1 MLSLYNDWDRS
12 FAELRRQMAQ
22 LLDEFDSDWP
32 SPSLFGGGK
41 AWPRLNVA
49 DAGEKVVLSA
59 EVPGLSDKDVS
70 VAIEQDVLTIS
81 GERHVKVPEGYS
93 IHRQERGDFKFVRSL
108 AMPCK
113 IDAEKATATVRNG
126 VLTVSL
132 PKTPEAQPKRI
143 EVRAS

>member
-12 FAELRRQMAQ
+12 FTELRRQMAQ
-22 LLDEFDSDWP
+22 LLDDFDSDWP
-32 SPSLFGGGK
+32 SPNLFGGGK
-41 AWPRLNVA
+41 TWPRLNLA
-49 DAGEKVVLSA
+49 DAGEKVVLTA
-59 EVPGLSDKDVS
+59 EIPGLSEKDIR

-81 GERHVKVPEGYS
+81 GERQIKVPEGYS

-108 AMPCK
+108 AVPCK
-113 IDAEKATATVRNG
+113 IDAERVIATVRNG

-132 PKTPEAQPKRI
+132 PKAAEAKPKRI

>member
-12 FAELRRQMAQ
+12 LAELRRQMSQ
-22 LLDEFDSDWP
+22 LLDDFDSDWP
-32 SPSLFGGGK
+32 SPSVFGGGK
-41 AWPRLNVA
+41 IWPRLNLA
-49 DAGEKVVLSA
+49 DAREKMVLTV
-59 EVPGLSDKDVS
+59 EVPGLSEKDVS

-81 GERHVKVPEGYS
+81 GERRVTAPAGYS

-113 IDAEKATATVRNG
+113 IDAEKSTATVRNG
-126 VLTVSL
+126 ILTVSL
-132 PKTPEAQPKRI
+132 PKAPEAQPKRI